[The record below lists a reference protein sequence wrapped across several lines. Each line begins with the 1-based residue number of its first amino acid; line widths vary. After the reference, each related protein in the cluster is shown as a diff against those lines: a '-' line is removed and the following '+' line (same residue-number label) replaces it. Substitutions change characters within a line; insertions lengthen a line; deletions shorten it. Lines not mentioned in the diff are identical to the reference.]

1 MLLRAPFFAL
11 PERAFATGRS
21 HTESTRGH
29 MGPLPRSRSS
39 QWMLTSAP
47 TLHSPRQ
54 TPSTLSRPCPESAA
68 GLSSAQ
74 PLRRHHRLH
83 FFKITDCQFP
93 YHNTS
98 KKAAAQNFRVL
109 PFV

>member
-1 MLLRAPFFAL
+1 MLLRAPVFAL

-29 MGPLPRSRSS
+29 MDPLPRSRSS

-74 PLRRHHRLH
+74 PLRRHVVLAP
-83 FFKITDCQFP
+83 FFKGQ
-93 YHNTS
+93 
-98 KKAAAQNFRVL
+98 RVGRL
-109 PFV
+109 DGLLCGH